1 MWQNDTCVVAQ
12 RRAIHIIYPVTVGM
26 PYIFALSHFLCSV
39 ISQGKVVAPDRWG
52 GKWNHLFMTP
62 RLTTDCAKNYCNRTL
77 IVKVIVENI
86 VTCFYG
92 TQCTH
97 AFSNNFCEQFQGGC
111 KTHLKVCVVCR
122 CRMVR
127 RLVMSTWLSWTW
139 SRSSRGTRTTT
150 RVTSRILTTHGRVLV
165 PVVLMMTMM
174 LLLIRTLIGQFYL
187 HLNTETAALK
197 VLSDILLPIDDG
209 DTSTPLMTSSVGVV
223 DVALSLLN
231 SCLVGSMS

>member
-1 MWQNDTCVVAQ
+1 
-12 RRAIHIIYPVTVGM
+12 
-26 PYIFALSHFLCSV
+26 
-39 ISQGKVVAPDRWG
+39 
-52 GKWNHLFMTP
+52 
-62 RLTTDCAKNYCNRTL
+62 
-77 IVKVIVENI
+77 
-86 VTCFYG
+86 
-92 TQCTH
+92 
-97 AFSNNFCEQFQGGC
+97 
-111 KTHLKVCVVCR
+111 
-122 CRMVR
+122 
-127 RLVMSTWLSWTW
+127 
-139 SRSSRGTRTTT
+139 
-150 RVTSRILTTHGRVLV
+150 VTSRILTTHGRVLV